1 MFFSVSLY
9 NQKYFQMKKLVLL
22 LFIVSSSI
30 YSCKNNDTKNTD
42 LTSENKAVT
51 EEAIKQKQINIIPLS
66 HATGILEYDDYVIYI
81 DPTGGAERFENQKTL
96 THVLVTDIHG
106 DHLSLKTLEALN
118 LSNAS
123 FIAPQAVAD
132 KLPENIV

>member
-1 MFFSVSLY
+1 
-9 NQKYFQMKKLVLL
+9 MKKLVLL

-30 YSCKNNDTKNTD
+30 YSCKNNDTKNTG

-51 EEAIKQKQINIIPLS
+51 EKAIKQKQINIIP
-66 HATGILEYDDYVIYI
+66 TGILEYDDYVIYI
-81 DPTGGAERFENQKTL
+81 DPTGGAERFENQKKKP

-106 DHLSLKTLEALN
+106 DHLSIKTLEVLN

-123 FIAPQAVAD
+123 FITPQAVAD